1 MAYMLSTVKQM
12 RYSLALEEDWD
23 WQRYLLVCLLALS
36 VLLQLAASALLLT
49 EQNTSGIREH
59 KKYVGS
65 IFIRVLLLCSTYLIF
80 NICRYNVGIQVMAV
94 LVVGI
99 NVFTT
104 GFV

>member
-23 WQRYLLVCLLALS
+23 WQRYMLVCLLALS

-59 KKYVGS
+59 KKYV
-65 IFIRVLLLCSTYLIF
+65 VLCSWV
-80 NICRYNVGIQVMAV
+80 RPA
-94 LVVGI
+94 
-99 NVFTT
+99 
-104 GFV
+104 